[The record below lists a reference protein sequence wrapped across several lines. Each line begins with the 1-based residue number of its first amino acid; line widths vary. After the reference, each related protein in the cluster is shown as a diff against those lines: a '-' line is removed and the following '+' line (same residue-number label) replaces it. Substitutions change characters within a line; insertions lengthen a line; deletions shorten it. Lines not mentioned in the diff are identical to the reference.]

1 MGAVLELVPVRTDD
15 DTAPVAAWATIG
27 TTAVNYMTRQRARQL
42 TDTTRELLRQAG
54 SNLVELR
61 AGSAHLALGYAE
73 WWEYVEAEFGDL
85 TVYRLV
91 KDRAERV
98 AERQALVASM
108 TLAGMTV
115 REQRD
120 KLGAGVGTVHADQRA
135 LGLVPDKPSPV
146 VDEEQ
151 PEPADPF
158 RGLQRTAEVLARV
171 AAQGD
176 RGLTSLEL
184 DQETGWPMG
193 TATGLLSRL
202 ERGRDGRG
210 GGLLAFGEG
219 LRNRRMPYVITT
231 AGRARLVEV
240 LAARDAAEA
249 Q

>member
-1 MGAVLELVPVRTDD
+1 MAAVLELVPVRTDD
-15 DTAPVAAWATIG
+15 DTAPVAAWATAG

-146 VDEEQ
+146 EDEQ
-151 PEPADPF
+151 PEPVDPY
-158 RGLQRTAEVLARV
+158 RGLLPRWEALARV
-171 AAQGD
+171 EAQGD

-184 DQETGWPMG
+184 DDELDAALG
-193 TATGLLSRL
+193 TATGSLSKLAARGWVRTVDGL
-202 ERGRDGRG
+202 EHLR
-210 GGLLAFGEG
+210 
-219 LRNRRMPYVITT
+219 RNRRPYVITA

>member
-1 MGAVLELVPVRTDD
+1 MGAALELVPVRLDD
-15 DTAPVAAWATIG
+15 DSPTAAWAPTG
-27 TTAVNYMTRQRARQL
+27 STAVSYMTRDRARAL
-42 TDTTRELLRQAG
+42 TDTTRALLGQAG
-54 SNLVELR
+54 ANLVELR
-61 AGSAHLALGYAE
+61 AGSAHLALGYTM
-73 WWEYVEAEFGDL
+73 WHEYVAAEFGDL
-85 TVYRLV
+85 HVYKLV
-91 KDRAERV
+91 KERQAMLAERD
-98 AERQALVASM
+98 ALVASL
-108 TLAGMTV
+108 TLAGHTV
-115 REQRD
+115 REQREA
-120 KLGAGVGTVHADQRA
+120 LGASLDTVHRTQRR

-171 AAQGD
+171 AAQGE